1 MRSRSI
7 YSKLDLERIVD
18 DLLTEGYRY
27 LVEGHLDLTAKI
39 RPRLVRWLADQGH
52 RKGFRYGS
60 DWGPFFY
67 EFSLR
72 QIADEIGQDVE
83 EEGFQYIAI
92 GDRTG
97 LTGLVFWSLDSSCAI
112 EEAREAL
119 QEAGLEAAPVW
130 YTSGTFDE
138 LCNGEAD
145 TVQTQL
151 VLRVNEVGKSV

>member
-1 MRSRSI
+1 VRSRSI
-7 YSKLDLERIVD
+7 YSKADLERIVD
-18 DLLTEGYRY
+18 DLLSEGYRY
-27 LVEGHLDLTAKI
+27 LVERHLDLTSKI

-92 GDRTG
+92 GGRVDPADF
-97 LTGLVFWSLDSSCAI
+97 VFWPLDSSYAI

-138 LCNGEAD
+138 LCDGEAD

-151 VLRVNEVGKSV
+151 TLRVNEGRKSA